1 MDNKQ
6 EGRKE
11 KGGESPPG
19 TYPRHTGI
27 RTAKEGVVV
36 LGKTF
41 VREKKVDC
49 GGYREVDIIPRTERQ
64 IRRQRGRGGSV
75 RR

>member
-49 GGYREVDIIPRTERQ
+49 GDIGKLI
-64 IRRQRGRGGSV
+64 
-75 RR
+75 